1 MKNLS
6 VKLGLIFFLIIFTLE
21 LFLFFFLHS
30 SLVESRVEEELFSL
44 QSRGDAHRDTLKT
57 SFEADTI
64 EHVALMEKEANT
76 DVMVTNLKGSVL
88 ASSLSIDMKKII
100 SSGMKLQNGVVEND
114 WKNQPYIVT
123 VSSIPNQGYVFMFQN
138 TDSIQTLIDRLN
150 NHFFITGLITAILT
164 IVIIILLSIALV
176 RPLNKMKEAT
186 IQIKSG
192 DFSISLPDIGNDE
205 LGKLAKTI
213 NLLAGELKHLK
224 EERSQ
229 FLATISHELRTP
241 LTYLKGYA
249 DIVQRKNLSIEERDK
264 YLSII
269 QEEAKRINTLVED
282 LFELAKIDQYG
293 FEMKKQTIQ
302 LSDFIAHLHHKFEPA
317 FLHQS
322 MKLHVEMP
330 QKDINV
336 NIDSARVEQMLY
348 NLLDNSLKY
357 SQTGTETTLK
367 IWTHTKDLYLRM
379 IDNGSGIQEKDL
391 PHIFK
396 RFYRGTYSNDSCK
409 GGSGLGLS
417 IVKEL
422 VNAHN
427 GEITVKSNT
436 KTGTAFT
443 IMLKGAVLN
452 EKNTFSR

>member
-1 MKNLS
+1 
-6 VKLGLIFFLIIFTLE
+6 
-21 LFLFFFLHS
+21 
-30 SLVESRVEEELFSL
+30 
-44 QSRGDAHRDTLKT
+44 
-57 SFEADTI
+57 
-64 EHVALMEKEANT
+64 
-76 DVMVTNLKGSVL
+76 
-88 ASSLSIDMKKII
+88 
-100 SSGMKLQNGVVEND
+100 
-114 WKNQPYIVT
+114 
-123 VSSIPNQGYVFMFQN
+123 
-138 TDSIQTLIDRLN
+138 
-150 NHFFITGLITAILT
+150 
-164 IVIIILLSIALV
+164 
-176 RPLNKMKEAT
+176 MKEAT

-330 QKDINV
+330 QKIL
-336 NIDSARVEQMLY
+336 M
-348 NLLDNSLKY
+348 
-357 SQTGTETTLK
+357 
-367 IWTHTKDLYLRM
+367 
-379 IDNGSGIQEKDL
+379 
-391 PHIFK
+391 
-396 RFYRGTYSNDSCK
+396 
-409 GGSGLGLS
+409 
-417 IVKEL
+417 
-422 VNAHN
+422 
-427 GEITVKSNT
+427 
-436 KTGTAFT
+436 
-443 IMLKGAVLN
+443 
-452 EKNTFSR
+452 

>member
-6 VKLGLIFFLIIFTLE
+6 VKLGLLFFLIIFTLE

-44 QSRGDAHRDTLKT
+44 QSRGDAHKDTLRT

-64 EHVALMEKEANT
+64 QHVALMEREAST
-76 DVMVTNLKGSVL
+76 DVIVTNLKGSVL
-88 ASSLSIDMKKII
+88 ASSLSLDMKKII

-114 WKNQPYIVT
+114 WENQPYIVT

-138 TDSIQTLIDRLN
+138 TNSIQTLIDRLN
-150 NHFFITGLITAILT
+150 NHFFITGLITAFLT

-213 NLLAGELKHLK
+213 NLLASELKHLK
-224 EERSQ
+224 QERSQ
-229 FLATISHELRTP
+229 FLANISHELKTP

-249 DIVQRKNLSIEERDK
+249 DIVQRKELPIEEREK

-293 FEMKKQTIQ
+293 FKMKKQPIH
-302 LSDFIAHLHHKFEPA
+302 LSDFLAHLHHKFEPA
-317 FLHQS
+317 FHHQS
-322 MKLHVEMP
+322 MRLHVEMP
-330 QKDINV
+330 KENIIV
-336 NIDSARVEQMLY
+336 NIDSARVEQILY

-357 SQTGTETTLK
+357 SQTATETTLK
-367 IWTHTKDLYLRM
+367 IWTNTNDLY
-379 IDNGSGIQEKDL
+379 ISIVDNGSGIQEKDL

-396 RFYRGTYSNDSCK
+396 RFYRGTYSNHSSNV
-409 GGSGLGLS
+409 GSGLGLS

-427 GEITVKSNT
+427 GDITVKSNA
-436 KTGTAFT
+436 KTGTTFT

-452 EKNTFSR
+452 EKDTFSR

>member
-1 MKNLS
+1 M
-6 VKLGLIFFLIIFTLE
+6 
-21 LFLFFFLHS
+21 
-30 SLVESRVEEELFSL
+30 
-44 QSRGDAHRDTLKT
+44 
-57 SFEADTI
+57 
-64 EHVALMEKEANT
+64 
-76 DVMVTNLKGSVL
+76 
-88 ASSLSIDMKKII
+88 
-100 SSGMKLQNGVVEND
+100 
-114 WKNQPYIVT
+114 
-123 VSSIPNQGYVFMFQN
+123 
-138 TDSIQTLIDRLN
+138 
-150 NHFFITGLITAILT
+150 
-164 IVIIILLSIALV
+164 
-176 RPLNKMKEAT
+176 
-186 IQIKSG
+186 
-192 DFSISLPDIGNDE
+192 
-205 LGKLAKTI
+205 
-213 NLLAGELKHLK
+213 HLK

-302 LSDFIAHLHHKFEPA
+302 LSEFIAHLHHKFEPA

-322 MKLHVEMP
+322 MRLHVEMP

-357 SQTGTETTLK
+357 SQTATETTLK
-367 IWTHTKDLYLRM
+367 IWTNTKDLYLRI

-396 RFYRGTYSNDSCK
+396 RFYRGTYSNDSGK

-427 GEITVKSNT
+427 GEITVISNS
-436 KTGTAFT
+436 KTGTTFT

-452 EKNTFSR
+452 EKDTFSR